1 MGDDMTDLHDS
12 DPYIEA
18 VQQPN
23 VSVHFTGV
31 QRLTE
36 NGVVGMDGIERQV
49 DTVVCATGQIYLLV
63 KAVLCQ
69 R

>member
-1 MGDDMTDLHDS
+1 MTDLGSS

-31 QRLTE
+31 ERLSE
-36 NGVVGMDGIERQV
+36 DGVVGMDGIERKV
-49 DTVVCATGQIYLLV
+49 DTVVCATGQTVLLDRV
-63 KAVLCQ
+63 FS